1 MYRVTG
7 LLALVLCTCLV
18 AGCGGASLQ
27 QVARQD
33 SKEQL
38 GEPHPQ
44 IMRTETV
51 RIVDG
56 EREAV
61 VQMRGRFTIIPHCP
75 MVVAPAKSHCHTLH
89 PRFVVLTLSLPNPRS
104 SHGYSGTSASQIAA
118 IAHARGAQPQLA
130 LFPDFNAEVVRCDI
144 PRGSPPGG
152 TIAGTCV
159 TYALPSKHAERV
171 QFIEHWPESQ
181 RSGTRN
187 KAGWVV
193 TLSRD
198 GRRVQSTSVI
208 GQPPQ
213 LWK

>member
-1 MYRVTG
+1 VYRVTG
-7 LLALVLCTCLV
+7 LLALVLCACLV

-61 VQMRGRFTIIPHCP
+61 VQMHGHFTIVPHCP
-75 MVVAPAKSHCHTLH
+75 VLAHPSKSRCHTLH
-89 PRFVVLTLSLPNPRS
+89 PRYVVLTLSLPNPKS
-104 SHGYSGTSASQIAA
+104 SQGYSGTSRSQIAA
-118 IAHARGAQPQLA
+118 IARARGAQPGLA
-130 LFPDFNAEVVRCDI
+130 IFPDFNAEVVRCAI

-152 TIAGTCV
+152 SIDGTCV
-159 TYALPSKHAERV
+159 TYALPYKHAERV
-171 QFIEHWPESQ
+171 QLIEHWPESQ
-181 RSGTRN
+181 PSGTRN
-187 KAGWVV
+187 KAGWIV

-198 GRRVQSTSVI
+198 GRVRSISVM